1 MVLFGATLHDHDRR
15 PFPPTMQSRLQL
27 LAFVTLF
34 LGCTASSQCRAGYG
48 CYRISAAQGAC
59 VPL

>member
-1 MVLFGATLHDHDRR
+1 
-15 PFPPTMQSRLQL
+15 MQSRLQL

-48 CYRISAAQGAC
+48 CYRISATQGAC